1 MNAKLRR
8 GLARAILIVLLL
20 ASVELIAQLGYRVY
34 KGTWYFRDRQRSA
47 RGLFQPH
54 PYFAAAMTPGVS
66 DERNGIRISHNS
78 FRMRGPEFARPKPS
92 GTRRIIAN
100 GGSTTYCTGVS
111 DDETW
116 EHFLQRDLGIPWEV
130 LNNGTPGGTS
140 VEALLQ
146 TNLLFSDVQPDL
158 ALYYMGWNDA
168 HVQHVQGLRSDYS
181 DYHGV
186 WVMSLGQSGRELR
199 EPLALTYMLKR
210 AAFHYFLPNMDGDV
224 IIRSVQGDADRLTD
238 RIDPRALGLFERN
251 LRLIA
256 ASGRAQGFPV
266 VFIPQVMNYEA
277 LTSDQ
282 PYGFLPFVRDRD
294 LKTYMTAYNATL
306 EKVAKEEGVGF
317 LGEMLEE
324 KFPMSEFLDQG
335 HFTRAGNEHFARV
348 VGAYLKKHPF
358 SRAP

>member
-54 PYFAAAMTPGVS
+54 PYFAAAMTPNVT

-78 FRMRGPEFARPKPS
+78 FRMRGPDFARPKPP

-100 GGSTTYCTGVS
+100 GGSTTYCSGVS

-116 EHFLQRDLGIPWEV
+116 EHFLQRDLGAPWEV
-130 LNNGTPGGTS
+130 LNNGAPGGTS
-140 VEALLQ
+140 VETLLQ

-168 HVQHVQGLRSDYS
+168 RVQHVKNLWPDYS
-181 DYHGV
+181 DYHGP
-186 WVMSLGQSGRELR
+186 WVMSFGLSGRQLK
-199 EPLALTYMLKR
+199 EPLAIGYLLKR
-210 AAFHYFLPNMDGDV
+210 VAFHYFFPRMDADV
-224 IIRSVQGDADRLTD
+224 MTRYVQGDADQLTD
-238 RIDPRALGLFERN
+238 RIDQRALGLFERN
-251 LRLIA
+251 MRLIA
-256 ASGRAQGFPV
+256 ASCRQQGIAT
-266 VFIPQVMNYEA
+266 VFIPQIMNYEA

-294 LKTYMTAYNATL
+294 LKTCMAAYNATL
-306 EKVAKEEGVGF
+306 EKVAHEEGVGF
-317 LGEMLEE
+317 LSEMLGE
-324 KFPMSEFLDQG
+324 KFATTEFLDQG
-335 HFTRAGNEHFARV
+335 HFTRAGNEHFAKV
-348 VGAYLKKHPF
+348 VGAYLQSHPLKQ
-358 SRAP
+358 AP